1 MAPEPHLE
9 GPAGQGIVVFG
20 YSEVGHACLKAL
32 IDRGERILALFTHED
47 SPDERQWFR
56 SCAALA
62 RSHGIPVY
70 TVEPKEGDTAERIIR
85 DLAPDL
91 IFSFYYRKM
100 IPERIL
106 KLARLGAY
114 NMHGSLLPRYRGR
127 APLNWAIIHGE
138 SETGVTL
145 HVMVKEA
152 DAGDVIDSEA
162 VAIGPEETAGEVA
175 ERIPAAAVRLLLRQ
189 IDGLKAGT
197 APRHVQDV
205 AEATYFG
212 IRTPEHGRI
221 DWHQTARQIFNLVRA
236 VAPPFPGA
244 FTQAGGR
251 KLMIWRAGMAEGSGR
266 PGEVLNLRPLRIAA
280 GEGAVEVL
288 HFGFEGE
295 ADMQASEAVLAAL
308 RVGDIL
314 GETA

>member
-1 MAPEPHLE
+1 MTTREPVK
-9 GPAGQGIVVFG
+9 QGIVVFA

-32 IDRGERILALFTHED
+32 IDRDENILALFTHED

-62 RSHGIPVY
+62 KSHDIPVY
-70 TVEPKEGDTAERIIR
+70 TAEPREGDTVERIVS

-100 IPERIL
+100 IPERVL
-106 KLARLGAY
+106 RHARLGAY

-138 SETGVTL
+138 TETGVTL

-152 DAGDVIDSEA
+152 DAGDVIDMEA
-162 VAIGPEETAGEVA
+162 VSIGPDETAGQVA
-175 ERIPAAAVRLLLRQ
+175 ERIPDAAVRLILRQ

-205 AEATYFG
+205 SKATYFG
-212 IRTPEHGRI
+212 IRKPEDGRI
-221 DWHQTARQIFNLVRA
+221 DWRQTAQQIFNLVRA

-244 FTQAGGR
+244 FTDAAGR
-251 KLMIWRAGMAEGSGR
+251 RFMVWRARVSEGSGK
-266 PGEVLNLRPLRIAA
+266 PGEVLSLEPFIIAT
-280 GEGAVEVL
+280 GEGALEAV
-288 HFGFEGE
+288 HFGFAGE
-295 ADMQASEAVLAAL
+295 DEAGTSKAVLAAL
-308 RVGDIL
+308 GVGDIL
-314 GETA
+314 GECA